1 MKTRAL
7 LFLVTLTAGSQA
19 AVVTVAAPADE
30 LTEVVVTATL
40 RASPSALLPQSLSV
54 LDAATLKSAGVQ
66 HFGDVLNLVPNLIA
80 AGGTSRPR
88 YFQLRGVGE
97 QEQYQGAPNPSVGFV
112 IDDID
117 FSGVGMPATLF
128 DAEQIEV
135 LRGPQGTAYG
145 ANALAG
151 LINMRT
157 RAAGGE
163 FNARAELTAGDYGT
177 HSAGLAIGG
186 GTGAAGA
193 EGAALGWRLA
203 AQQYRSN
210 GFRRDVF
217 LKRNNTNG
225 LDEQLLRGKLHW
237 QMGATVTADLT
248 LMHANLNNGYDAW
261 AIDNTRVTQSDK
273 PGRDSQRSNGAAL
286 RITATLPGGELRSV
300 TSSADSRIVF
310 AFDGD
315 WGNDAF
321 WARQSACVPDP
332 SLCVPYDFTSNTQ
345 RQRRTLAQDLRLV
358 GNDEHRLAGRVRW
371 LVGAYALRLTE
382 DNAQLDLYNG
392 DVYRQIASAY
402 AATNSAL
409 YAQLDWPL
417 SESVS
422 LSSGLRLEQRQAH
435 YSDSDGNRFAP
446 TNHMAGGNLSLQW
459 QRSAQQQRYL
469 TLARGFRAGGF
480 NISTSIPAARR
491 QFRPEYLWNLEAGI
505 KRRSRGGRLSSTA
518 ALFYMRRVDQ
528 QVSTSLQTD
537 PSDPLTY
544 QFYTDNAARGEN
556 AGFEAQLDWHV
567 TERWRLGGSLALL
580 RARYLDFSY
589 NIVTYDAQGNPK
601 VELRD
606 LSGREQEY
614 APASQLALKA
624 TWQHPRGWFVR
635 MDTQIQSRYFFSASH
650 DQRAEAR
657 TLVNLRAG
665 WEQGVWSV
673 SGWLRNAFDA
683 NYALHGFYFQN
694 EPPDFATK
702 RYTSPGEPR
711 QIGVTLRYQLSGS

>member
-1 MKTRAL
+1 MKPRAFLCSL
-7 LFLVTLTAGSQA
+7 LLIAGVHAATATAATLPIA
-19 AVVTVAAPADE
+19 ATTDE
-30 LTEVVVTATL
+30 LSEVIVTATL
-40 RASPSALLPQSLSV
+40 RASPAAELPQSVSV
-54 LDAATLKSAGVQ
+54 LDRATLAGAGVE

-151 LINMRT
+151 LINLRT

-163 FNARAELTAGDYGT
+163 FNANAELNLGDYGT
-177 HSAGLAIGG
+177 RSAGLALGGG
-186 GTGAAGA
+186 GTP
-193 EGAALGWRLA
+193 GWRVA
-203 AQQYRSN
+203 AQRYRSN

-217 LKRNNTNG
+217 LKRNDTNG

-237 QMGATVTADLT
+237 PMGAAVTADLT
-248 LMHANLNNGYDAW
+248 LMRANLNNGYDAW
-261 AIDNTRVTQSDK
+261 SVDNTRVTQSDQ
-273 PGRDSQRSNGAAL
+273 PGRDAQRSNGAAL
-286 RITATLPGGELRSV
+286 RITAALEHGELRSV
-300 TSSADSRIVF
+300 TSAADSRIVF
-310 AFDGD
+310 SFDGD
-315 WGNDAF
+315 WGNNAF
-321 WARQSACVPDP
+321 WARQAACVPDP
-332 SLCVPYDFTSNTQ
+332 GRCVPYDFTSTTA
-345 RQRRTLAQDLRLV
+345 RHRRTLAEDLRLV
-358 GNDEHRLAGRVRW
+358 GNDEHRIAGRVRW

-392 DVYRQIASAY
+392 DIYRQLASAY
-402 AATNSAL
+402 AATSSAF
-409 YAQLDWPL
+409 YGQLDWPL
-417 SESVS
+417 SASVS
-422 LSSGLRLEQRQAH
+422 LSTGLRAEQRAAH
-435 YSDSDGNRFAP
+435 YDDTDVNRFAP
-446 TNHMAGGNLSLQW
+446 TNQMAGGNLALQW
-459 QRSAQQQRYL
+459 QRSANQQRYL

-480 NISTSIPAARR
+480 NIGTSIPAARR

-505 KRRSRGGRLSSTA
+505 KGRSHAGRLSA
-518 ALFYMRRVDQ
+518 NVALFYMRRVDQ

-556 AGFEAQLDWHV
+556 AGFEGQLDWQASG
-567 TERWRLGGSLALL
+567 RWRIGGSLALL

-589 NIVTYDAQGNPK
+589 NIVSYDALGNPR
-601 VELRD
+601 VDRRD

-614 APASQLALKA
+614 APASQLALNA
-624 TWQHPRGWFVR
+624 SWRDPRGWFVR
-635 MDTQIQSRYFFSASH
+635 VDAQSQSRYFFSASH
-650 DQRAEAR
+650 DQRADAR

-665 WEQGVWSV
+665 WEQGAWSV
-673 SGWLRNAFDA
+673 SGWLRNAFDTP
-683 NYALHGFYFQN
+683 YALHGFYFGN
-694 EPPDFATK
+694 EPPEFAAR
-702 RYTSPGEPR
+702 RYLSPGEPR
-711 QIGVTLRYQLSGS
+711 QIGVTLRYQLPRP

>member
-1 MKTRAL
+1 MKPHAL
-7 LFLVTLTAGSQA
+7 FFAVALIAGGYA
-19 AVVTVAAPADE
+19 AAASDE
-30 LTEVVVTATL
+30 LSEVVVTATL
-40 RASPSALLPQSLSV
+40 RESPAARLPQSITV
-54 LDAATLKSAGVQ
+54 LNAATLKSAGVQ

-128 DAEQIEV
+128 DTEQIEV

-163 FNARAELTAGDYGT
+163 FNAHAELTAADYGT

-186 GTGAAGA
+186 GGTDSG
-193 EGAALGWRLA
+193 ALGWRIA

-210 GFRRDVF
+210 GFRRDAF
-217 LKRNNTNG
+217 LKRKDTNG
-225 LDEQLLRGKLHW
+225 LDEQWLRGKLRW
-237 QMGATVTADLT
+237 KMGAAVSADLT
-248 LMHANLNNGYDAW
+248 VMHADLNNAYDAW
-261 AIDNTRVTQSDK
+261 SIDNTRVTQSDK
-273 PGRDSQRSNGAAL
+273 PGRDAQRSNGAAL
-286 RITATLPGGELRSV
+286 RVTATLPGGELRSV
-300 TSSADSRIVF
+300 TSAADSRILF
-310 AFDGD
+310 SFDGD

-321 WARQSACVPDP
+321 WAQQSACMPDP

-345 RQRRTLAQDLRLV
+345 RHRRTLAQDLRLV
-358 GNDEHRLAGRVRW
+358 GSDEQRIAGRVRW

-382 DNAQLDLYNG
+382 DNVQLDLYNG
-392 DVYRQIASAY
+392 GVYRQLASAY
-402 AATNSAL
+402 AATNTAL
-409 YAQLDWPL
+409 YTQLDWPL
-417 SESVS
+417 SESAS
-422 LSSGLRLEQRQAH
+422 LSGGLRMEQRHAH
-435 YSDSDGNRFAP
+435 YSDSDANRFAP
-446 TNHMAGGNLSLQW
+446 GNHMAGGNLSLQW

-480 NISTSIPAARR
+480 NISSNIPAARR

-505 KRRSRGGRLSSTA
+505 KGSSVAGSFNVNA

-528 QVSTSLQTD
+528 QVATSLQTD
-537 PSDPLTY
+537 PNDPLTY

-556 AGFEAQLDWHV
+556 AGFEAQLDWRA
-567 TERWRLGGSLALL
+567 TEHWRFGGSLALL

-589 NIVTYDAQGNPK
+589 NIVSYDAQGLPR
-601 VELRD
+601 VELRN

-614 APASQLALKA
+614 APASQLALNL
-624 TWQHPRGWFVR
+624 TWQHPRGWFARV
-635 MDTQIQSRYFFSASH
+635 DAQAQSRYFFSASH
-650 DQRAEAR
+650 DQRAAAR

-665 WEQGVWSV
+665 WEQGAWSV
-673 SGWLRNAFDA
+673 SAWVRNAFDA

-711 QIGVTLRYQLSGS
+711 QIGVTLRYQLARP